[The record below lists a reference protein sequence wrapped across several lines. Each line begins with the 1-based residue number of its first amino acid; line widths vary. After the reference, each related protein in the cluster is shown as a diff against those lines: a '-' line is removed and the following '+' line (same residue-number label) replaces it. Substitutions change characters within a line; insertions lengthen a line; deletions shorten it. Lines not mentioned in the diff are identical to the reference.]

1 MIFSYLLVCFFFI
14 PPNSS
19 LSPVHLCDLQQHKAS
34 QFVLHELCVDGNI
47 PWEADQEKTGA
58 ASLSQAT
65 STCTWVIYF
74 FSWGDCEELI
84 CHLGPVEKA
93 PGLGVRSLQLPFQL
107 CHYCC
112 AMMRKQD
119 PATVKLK
126 NCKDWGSHQFSH
138 SSLPHCPHKMSPSS
152 LLPELMTQLTPG
164 WAVEISFLPQP
175 RS

>member
-1 MIFSYLLVCFFFI
+1 MIFSYLLVFFFFI

-19 LSPVHLCDLQQHKAS
+19 LSPAHLCDLQQHKAS

-93 PGLGVRSLQLPFQL
+93 PGLGVRSLQLLPQL
-107 CHYCC
+107 CHLLLCND
-112 AMMRKQD
+112 AQ
-119 PATVKLK
+119 AGS
-126 NCKDWGSHQFSH
+126 CKCEAEELQRLRFTPDLPLIPP
-138 SSLPHCPHKMSPSS
+138 SLLSQNES
-152 LLPELMTQLTPG
+152 LLPELMAQLTPG